1 MPRGIS
7 RRVGSRQLPV
17 TSYVVLGLIGHKP
30 GGGYSLATFAARS
43 ISHMWPITRS
53 QVYAELPRLESL
65 GLIAGTNVMQEKL
78 PDKCTYE
85 LTDAGTDAL
94 LRCARE
100 RQHGKRGRLHAA
112 HREIVVQRQRV
123 GAREIHAH
131 QPIGAAAP
139 ARRVGQRI
147 VCRAVLQFAETF
159 ADGVRRKR

>member
-100 RQHGKRGRLHAA
+100 RQHHFQELVDRLADRPDSFFPRLTALHA
-112 HREIVVQRQRV
+112 
-123 GAREIHAH
+123 
-131 QPIGAAAP
+131 
-139 ARRVGQRI
+139 
-147 VCRAVLQFAETF
+147 
-159 ADGVRRKR
+159 VRRAEAEEAWATEARGLLAARQSAAVKEI